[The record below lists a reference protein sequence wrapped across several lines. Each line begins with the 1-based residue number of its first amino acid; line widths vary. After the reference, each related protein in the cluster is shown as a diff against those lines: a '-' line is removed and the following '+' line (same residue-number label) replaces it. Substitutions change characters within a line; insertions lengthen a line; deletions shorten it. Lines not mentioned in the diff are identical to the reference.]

1 MSDATRP
8 TILFLTTSYPRSR
21 DDFGGHFVRTHARL
35 ERRPAG
41 SVRVLAFGT
50 PEQPLA
56 GETGIEVVW
65 LGGGDLFG
73 APGVLARLAQRRRRA
88 FLLLHPLLRALWSLR
103 TRHHY
108 ARVVAHFLL
117 LSGWP
122 LGVWFARRRTAAP
135 APLEVIAHGSDVRLF
150 ERLPAWLRRRITG
163 DLASTN
169 ATLRF
174 VSTELRERMT
184 RAAGS
189 PELCRYVAAQP
200 VSAIPIDLPELPSSA
215 EARRELDVR
224 EDELLLA
231 IVGRLTPGKR
241 VEVAL
246 AASALVPA
254 ARVVVIGDGPD
265 AERLKELHPEAEF
278 VGALD
283 RKRALTWL
291 QAADLLLS
299 ASRLE
304 GAPTTVREARLL
316 GVPVI
321 ATAAGDLGHWSTRD
335 AELWI
340 VD

>member
-1 MSDATRP
+1 MSDATRS
-8 TILFLTTSYPRSR
+8 TTLFLTTSYPRST
-21 DDFGGHFVRTHARL
+21 DDFGGHFVVSHARL
-35 ERRPAG
+35 ERNPART
-41 SVRVLAFGT
+41 VRVLAFGT

-56 GETGIEVVW
+56 DEAGIEVVW
-65 LGGGDLFG
+65 LGGGELFG
-73 APGVLARLAQRRRRA
+73 APGVLPRLAERRA
-88 FLLLHPLLRALWSLR
+88 RALLLFGPLLRALWSLR
-103 TRHHY
+103 TRRQFT
-108 ARVVAHFLL
+108 RVVAHFLL

-122 LGVWFARRRTAAP
+122 LGVWFARRRTGAP

-150 ERLPAWLRRRITG
+150 ECLPGWLRRRITG
-163 DLASTN
+163 DLARTN
-169 ATLRF
+169 ASLRF
-174 VSTELRERMT
+174 VSTELRARMT
-184 RAAGS
+184 HAAGS
-189 PELCRYVAAQP
+189 PALACYVARQA
-200 VSAIPIDLPELPSSA
+200 VSAVPIDLPELPSVA
-215 EARRELDVR
+215 QARRELGVR

-246 AASALVPA
+246 AACALVPA

-265 AERLKELHPEAEF
+265 AERLKEIHPEVEF

-283 RKRALTWL
+283 RQRALTWL
-291 QAADLLLS
+291 KAADLLLS

-321 ATAAGDLGHWSTRD
+321 ATAAGDLRHWSTRD
-335 AELWI
+335 PELWI